1 MLELFIIILIG
12 LGAVAFVTLLERKI
26 LGLSQIRLG
35 PNKVTIRGIL
45 QPLADGVKLLAKQML
60 SPKRK
65 QLGIFLIIPS
75 LLLLIFLLLWCY
87 DMEWEGNLEAVKYT
101 RLVLFSLLGVGA
113 YSVILTGWAST
124 RVFSKLGRLRGIL
137 QRISYEVTLILVFI
151 IILFPLKRIH
161 FSSMSINK
169 EIRAIWMTLWFLLI
183 LIERNR
189 APFDLLEGESE
200 LISGFNVEIGSL
212 VFVLLF
218 LSEYGIL
225 LFLRLVLAVIITR
238 VPSLIACICVFF
250 LLLIR
255 RCFPRLRYDSL
266 ITLIWQSFLP
276 LRLFLRFPGLW
287 L

>member
-137 QRISYEVTLILVFI
+137 QRISYEVT
-151 IILFPLKRIH
+151 
-161 FSSMSINK
+161 
-169 EIRAIWMTLWFLLI
+169 
-183 LIERNR
+183 
-189 APFDLLEGESE
+189 
-200 LISGFNVEIGSL
+200 
-212 VFVLLF
+212 
-218 LSEYGIL
+218 
-225 LFLRLVLAVIITR
+225 
-238 VPSLIACICVFF
+238 
-250 LLLIR
+250 
-255 RCFPRLRYDSL
+255 
-266 ITLIWQSFLP
+266 
-276 LRLFLRFPGLW
+276 
-287 L
+287 